1 MKEIRFSDHA
11 KSKIDIL
18 ANHGV
23 TLVQEFIID
32 TIRKPDKIEK
42 LPEQKIIYQRK
53 LNENLVL
60 RVVCREVSAFILVI
74 TLYPGKRS
82 RCGGSGRLLTPRSAD
97 SRGFAECFSPGN
109 SGKSARG
116 DGGFYPSRRCL

>member
-11 KSKIDIL
+11 KLKIDIL

-23 TLVQEFIID
+23 TLVQESIID

-74 TLYPGKRS
+74 TLYPGRRS
-82 RCGGSGRLLTPRSAD
+82 RY
-97 SRGFAECFSPGN
+97 E
-109 SGKSARG
+109 K
-116 DGGFYPSRRCL
+116 Y

>member
-1 MKEIRFSDHA
+1 MNYELWIMKEIRFSDHA

-60 RVVCREVSAFILVI
+60 PVVCREVSAFILVI

-82 RCGGSGRLLTPRSAD
+82 RY
-97 SRGFAECFSPGN
+97 E
-109 SGKSARG
+109 K
-116 DGGFYPSRRCL
+116 Y